1 MHAKSRAEEKSADC
15 REILF
20 RAFGIGLHGLFA
32 RSPVSGADLVRVGL
46 HVLEGLQN
54 PQGFINVTTHGQ
66 VVDRGVHDDAIGID
80 DEQATQGDT
89 LSVIEDV
96 VSRRNFLLQVS
107 DEGIVDVTQAT
118 LIACC
123 LNPSQVAELAVYGNA
138 EYFGVLAG
146 EIGITVTEGRDFSR
160 ADEGEIQR
168 VEEQHHVLA
177 PVLGQRDF
185 LELLVHHSG
194 SCEIRGLLANTQAT
208 VVGHD
213 WRENE

>member
-1 MHAKSRAEEKSADC
+1 MHAKWCAEEKSADG

-32 RSPVSGADLVRVGL
+32 RSPVSRADLVRVGL

-89 LSVIEDV
+89 LSIIEDV

-107 DEGIVDVTQAT
+107 DEGIVNVTQAT

-123 LNPSQVAELAVYGNA
+123 LNPSQVAELAVYGTPSTS
-138 EYFGVLAG
+138 V
-146 EIGITVTEGRDFSR
+146 
-160 ADEGEIQR
+160 
-168 VEEQHHVLA
+168 
-177 PVLGQRDF
+177 F
-185 LELLVHHSG
+185 LLEKS
-194 SCEIRGLLANTQAT
+194 E
-208 VVGHD
+208 
-213 WRENE
+213 